1 MKKFRSLLIIAMLAV
16 LPALSFAQ
24 PPVPNQN
31 GNGSSVGNTPVGA
44 PIDGGM
50 SILLLLGL
58 GYGVSKTYNLSKK
71 EAKEE

>member
-16 LPALSFAQ
+16 LPVLSFAQ

-44 PIDGGM
+44 PIDGGL

-58 GYGVSKTYNLSKK
+58 GYGASKTLKTDKK
-71 EAKEE
+71 VAKEE

>member
-1 MKKFRSLLIIAMLAV
+1 MKKIRSILIIAMLAA
-16 LPALSFAQ
+16 LPVLSFTQ

-50 SILLLLGL
+50 GILLMLGL
-58 GYGVSKTYNLSKK
+58 GYGASKIRNLKNK
-71 EAKEE
+71 EKED